1 MWSNVS
7 LILTAKR
14 RLAEVPNLMAP
25 ALTLLVALTGCTVG
39 PNFQRPSWA
48 SPSSWF
54 AGRKEAVKPPKSV
67 PVAQP
72 IDVNW
77 WTLFND
83 PRLTSLERRVAAE
96 NLDVQTCQH
105 PAGRVPRATQHHS
118 RLGVSHSERQFVIRA
133 SAAQQQRH
141 VRGGS
146 YRSGC
151 QRCLRQ
157 HHRGHQWH

>member
-54 AGRKEAVKPPKSV
+54 AGSKEAVKPPKAFRFRNRS
-67 PVAQP
+67 
-72 IDVNW
+72 
-77 WTLFND
+77 
-83 PRLTSLERRVAAE
+83 TS
-96 NLDVQTCQH
+96 
-105 PAGRVPRATQHHS
+105 
-118 RLGVSHSERQFVIRA
+118 I
-133 SAAQQQRH
+133 
-141 VRGGS
+141 GGHCS
-146 YRSGC
+146 TI
-151 QRCLRQ
+151 
-157 HHRGHQWH
+157 HD